1 MRASCRSFTCIPIIG
16 NFIKRGKIVEIR
28 IDDAFENEQF
38 AELAFRFAPV
48 GLVVTENRTIRDCN
62 PAFSG
67 MFGYRQEDL
76 RRQVFAILYPSDEE
90 FVNIRDRGVKQLRET
105 NRYWDERIMARKD
118 GTLFWCRV
126 RGHSFTPDDPL
137 ARAVWSFADLSA
149 ERPYSP
155 LTRREREI
163 LSYLSDGLTSKEIA
177 LNLDISHRTVE
188 VYRAKL
194 LRKFGVNNTSGL
206 FHSMGGID
214 GDHVV
219 SASGPS

>member
-1 MRASCRSFTCIPIIG
+1 M
-16 NFIKRGKIVEIR
+16 EIR
-28 IDDAFENEQF
+28 IDDCYEDGRF
-38 AELAFRFAPV
+38 AELAFTYAPV
-48 GLVVTENRTIRDCN
+48 GLVVTEMRVIRDCN
-62 PAFSG
+62 IAFAE
-67 MFGYRQEDL
+67 MFGYDRKAL
-76 RRQVFAILYPSDEE
+76 RDQLFSILYPSEEE

-105 NRYWDERIMARKD
+105 NQYWDERIMARKD

-126 RGHSFTPDDPL
+126 RGHSFTSANPL

-149 ERPYSP
+149 VRPYSP

-177 LNLDISHRTVE
+177 LRLDISHRTVE

-206 FHSMGGID
+206 FHSLGGID

-219 SASGPS
+219 SSSGKDPGT

>member
-1 MRASCRSFTCIPIIG
+1 MAW
-16 NFIKRGKIVEIR
+16 GKIVEIR
-28 IDDAFENEQF
+28 IDDCYETGRF
-38 AELAFRFAPV
+38 AELAFNFAPV
-48 GLVVTENRTIRDCN
+48 GLVVTESRVIRDCN
-62 PAFSG
+62 IAFAD
-67 MFGYRQEDL
+67 MFGFRPDEL
-76 RRQVFAILYPSDEE
+76 RGQIFAILYPSDEE
-90 FVNIRDRGVKQLRET
+90 FVNIRDRGIKQLRET

-126 RGHSFTPDDPL
+126 RGHSFTPNQPL

-149 ERPYSP
+149 ERPYFP

-163 LSYLSDGLTSKEIA
+163 LSYVSDGLTSKEIA
-177 LNLDISHRTVE
+177 LQLDISYRTVE

-206 FHSMGGID
+206 FQSLGGID

-219 SASGPS
+219 SSSGKS

>member
-1 MRASCRSFTCIPIIG
+1 
-16 NFIKRGKIVEIR
+16 
-28 IDDAFENEQF
+28 
-38 AELAFRFAPV
+38 
-48 GLVVTENRTIRDCN
+48 
-62 PAFSG
+62 
-67 MFGYRQEDL
+67 
-76 RRQVFAILYPSDEE
+76 
-90 FVNIRDRGVKQLRET
+90 
-105 NRYWDERIMARKD
+105 MARRD

-126 RGHSFTPDDPL
+126 RGHSFTPEDPL

-149 ERPYSP
+149 ERPYFP

-163 LSYLSDGLTSKEIA
+163 LSYLSEGLTSKEIA
-177 LNLDISHRTVE
+177 INLEISHRTVE

-219 SASGPS
+219 STSDQ

>member
-1 MRASCRSFTCIPIIG
+1 MVEIPI
-16 NFIKRGKIVEIR
+16 
-28 IDDAFENEQF
+28 DDCYAQGLF
-38 AELAFRFAPV
+38 ADLAFTYAPV
-48 GLVVTENRTIRDCN
+48 GLVVTEARVIRQCN
-62 PAFSG
+62 NAFG
-67 MFGYRQEDL
+67 QMFGYAPEELAGQL
-76 RRQVFAILYPSDEE
+76 FAILYPTDAE

-105 NRYWDERIMARKD
+105 NRYWDERIMARRD

-126 RGHSFTPDDPL
+126 RGHSFTPEDPL

-149 ERPYSP
+149 ERPYFP

-163 LSYLSDGLTSKEIA
+163 LSYLSEGLTSKEIA
-177 LNLDISHRTVE
+177 INLEISHRTVE

-219 SASGPS
+219 STSDQ